1 MLDRLGHLP
10 GTDLD
15 FPAYSADF
23 DREYAALTGVIWKLE
38 RHQTFREPGDPSWEA
53 FMAGDWPRALEL
65 NDAERPDV
73 EAQVAAERARG
84 VETRRVRVVEHPPGP
99 YVQWEM
105 QYLRLLAEAGDR
117 PRVLDAADV
126 RDWEA
131 RHGDLPEVLV
141 LAGRLAYLLRYDGG
155 GTPAGCRRID
165 DPAAVRGTAAEI
177 ADLYERAEPLL
188 DYFAREIAP
197 LPPPA
202 PRDTPLD

>member
-1 MLDRLGHLP
+1 MLDRLRQSP
-10 GTDLD
+10 GADLD

-23 DREYAALTGVIWKLE
+23 DREYARLTGVIWKLE

-65 NDAERPDV
+65 NEAERPGAQ
-73 EAQVAAERARG
+73 EQVAAERAQG

-117 PRVLDAADV
+117 PRVLDTTAV
-126 RDWEA
+126 REWEE
-131 RHGDLPEVLV
+131 RHGELPEVLV
-141 LAGRLAYLLRYDGG
+141 FADRLVYLLRYDGTG
-155 GTPAGCRRID
+155 LPAGCRRID
-165 DPAAVRGTAAEI
+165 EPAAVRETADDI
-177 ADLYERAEPLL
+177 AALYERAEPLL
-188 DYFAREIAP
+188 DYFRREIAP
-197 LPPPA
+197 LPPPV